1 MRRVFLEDA
10 KPGDEVAEPVVSSRG
25 VVILTK
31 GSALTLALIGRMR
44 KMGIAE
50 VLVEGDDPD
59 APPPEELDEALKE
72 LDARFE
78 GLEENRLMMMIKRI
92 SRQHVLDRAST

>member
-31 GSALTLALIGRMR
+31 GSALTLALIDRMR

-50 VLVEGDDPD
+50 VQMESDDPD

-78 GLEENRLMMMIKRI
+78 GLEENRLMMIKRI

>member
-1 MRRVFLEDA
+1 MRRIVLEDA

-25 VVILTK
+25 VVILNK
-31 GSALTLALIGRMR
+31 GSALTPALIDRMR

-50 VLVEGDDPD
+50 VMVEGDDAD
-59 APPPEELDEALKE
+59 APTPEDLNEVLQE

-78 GLEENRLMMMIKRI
+78 GLEENRLMMMIKGI
-92 SRQHVLDRAST
+92 SRQHVLDRASS